1 MASQKETL
9 FRRPTTADRN
19 DSKKDGDGSK
29 PEPMKNV
36 EEPSGRG
43 GEGRPMPSGTETS
56 RGPGG
61 PMARTIMKHHAERQ
75 RLHEKHRAKR
85 RDLHGH
91 VRDLHDKLHQ
101 ETVDDHEEMA
111 SRHQQEMA
119 QAEAE
124 EAQAS
129 QAAPAA
135 PGPAMGAQPAAGGT
149 PTAPA

>member
-1 MASQKETL
+1 MASQKEPL
-9 FRRPTTADRN
+9 FRRPTTADR
-19 DSKKDGDGSK
+19 DDKKKDGDGSK

-61 PMARTIMKHHAERQ
+61 PMARTIMKHHAEREAVHQ
-75 RLHEKHRAKR
+75 RHRGER
-85 RDLHGH
+85 RDMHGRH
-91 VRDLHDKLHQ
+91 RTEHDATHQ
-101 ETVDDHEEMA
+101 RHMDEHADMA

-129 QAAPAA
+129 QAAPA